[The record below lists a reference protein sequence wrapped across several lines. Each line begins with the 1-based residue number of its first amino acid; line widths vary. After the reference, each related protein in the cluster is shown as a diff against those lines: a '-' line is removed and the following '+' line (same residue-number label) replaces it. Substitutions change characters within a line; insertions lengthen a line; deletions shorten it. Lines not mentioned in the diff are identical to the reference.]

1 MQDII
6 GWLVADGRGYPLI
19 FLLLLGAGLG
29 IPIPEDVP
37 LLATGVLA
45 THENGLSVAQGA
57 TACGIF
63 VLARDFIVYGL
74 GRRYGTALL
83 GRPGFSRIAP
93 EATVNRYQAIIRR
106 RAVLVVFCGRF
117 VVGLRSAIFFAA
129 GTAGVSARLFL
140 LVDTLAALISVPFFV
155 WLGWRFAS
163 DLHRVE
169 AITKDIRGL
178 SLLVVGL
185 AVIVWGIKVGK
196 GRFDAAADRANAEE
210 SAARADGAQRA
221 QSEVLGDTRPGS

>member
-1 MQDII
+1 MQNII
-6 GWLVADGRGYPLI
+6 GWLVSDGRGYPVI
-19 FLLLLGAGLG
+19 FFLLLGAGLG

-45 THENGLSVAQGA
+45 THEGGLSVAEGA
-57 TACGIF
+57 AACGVF
-63 VLARDFIVYGL
+63 VLTRDLIVYGL

-83 GRPGFSRIAP
+83 RRPIFSRIAP
-93 EATVNRYQAIIRR
+93 EATVTRYQALIRR
-106 RAVLVVFCGRF
+106 RAIGVVFCGRF

-140 LVDTLAALISVPFFV
+140 VVDALAAMVSVPFFV

-169 AITKDIRGL
+169 AITKDIRWVT
-178 SLLVVGL
+178 LLIVGL
-185 AVIVWGIKVGK
+185 GVVVWAIKMAK
-196 GRFDAAADRANAEE
+196 RRFEAAADQAMADEAAEQAVALDT
-210 SAARADGAQRA
+210 AAP
-221 QSEVLGDTRPGS
+221 PGERLDS

>member
-6 GWLVADGRGYPLI
+6 NWLVADGRGYPVI

-45 THENGLSVAQGA
+45 TSESGLSVAQGA
-57 TACGIF
+57 AVCTAF
-63 VLARDFIVYGL
+63 VLTRDLIVYAL
-74 GRRYGTALL
+74 GRRYGTAILRR
-83 GRPGFSRIAP
+83 RPFSRIAP
-93 EATVNRYQAIIRR
+93 EELVTRYQAIIRR
-106 RAVLVVFCGRF
+106 RAIPVVFFGRF

-140 LVDTLAALISVPFFV
+140 LVDAIAAFVSVPFFV

-163 DLHRVE
+163 ELDRVE
-169 AITKDIRGL
+169 VITKDIRWV
-178 SLLVVGL
+178 SLVLVGL
-185 AVIVWGIKVGK
+185 LAFVWGFRRLKD
-196 GRFDAAADRANAEE
+196 RFDRMADEATAADAAIAEGE
-210 SAARADGAQRA
+210 RPPSADGDF
-221 QSEVLGDTRPGS
+221 E

>member
-6 GWLVADGRGYPLI
+6 GWLVADGRGYPVI

-45 THENGLSVAQGA
+45 THESGLSVAQGA

-63 VLARDFIVYGL
+63 VLSRDLIVYGL

-93 EATVNRYQAIIRR
+93 EALVNRYQAIIRR

-129 GTAGVSARLFL
+129 GAAGISARLFL

-185 AVIVWGIKVGK
+185 GVIAWGIKEAK
-196 GRFDAAADRANAEE
+196 QRFDPAADRASAEE
-210 SAARADGAQRA
+210 SARRGEGAEMDQG
-221 QSEVLGDTRPGS
+221 EVSSDNRSRS